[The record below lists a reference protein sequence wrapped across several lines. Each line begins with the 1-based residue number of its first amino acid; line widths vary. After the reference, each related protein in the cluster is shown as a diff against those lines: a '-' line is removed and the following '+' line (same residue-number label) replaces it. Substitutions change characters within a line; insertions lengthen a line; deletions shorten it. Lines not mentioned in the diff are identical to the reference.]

1 MSRLHF
7 MPFCL
12 HVEFLHLNVILS
24 VIVFK
29 FVYLKQEKKYQLKFY
44 YTYEIDT
51 NVDATLLRFNTVL
64 VHKRNLSSK
73 HSFSEIL
80 FTLKKRKLSSKQ
92 CFSKI
97 VFTLQSLPFR
107 LSVQG
112 AMLDIS
118 ILFMLFFLNLE
129 MPIINCAL
137 FCGSELMLSYFYLYE

>member
-1 MSRLHF
+1 

-12 HVEFLHLNVILS
+12 HAECLHLNVIFS

-44 YTYEIDT
+44 YIYEIDT
-51 NVDATLLRFNTVL
+51 NVDATLLKFNTVL

-80 FTLKKRKLSSKQ
+80 FTL
-92 CFSKI
+92 
-97 VFTLQSLPFR
+97 QSLPFR

-118 ILFMLFFLNLE
+118 ILFVLFFLNLE

-137 FCGSELMLSYFYLYE
+137 FCGSELVLSYFYLYE

>member
-12 HVEFLHLNVILS
+12 HAECLHLNVIFS

-44 YTYEIDT
+44 YIYEIDT

-64 VHKRNLSSK
+64 VHKRKLSSK
-73 HSFSEIL
+73 H
-80 FTLKKRKLSSKQ
+80 